1 MPPAIHPVDLIQVL
15 RHKHLTPAIIFLTSR
30 RACDEALDSFEYR
43 HVPLPPKR
51 TAALKKVLAPIIEE
65 FPSIAH
71 HPFIPMVEQ
80 YGVAAHHAG
89 HLPSWKIAVEE
100 LMRKGCLDAVFAT
113 TTLAAGVDFPARTVV
128 ITQSSVRKARD
139 FMELSVSEI
148 QQLAGRGGRRG
159 KDFVGFVVVTPSPYI
174 DISHIA
180 KGLTGNPEAID
191 SQFVVSY
198 PMVLNLLKAHS
209 IEHIQPILEKSFSQ
223 FQLNQRADSLESKLD
238 GSEQQLIKFG
248 QRECTDWITQW
259 QSFELAKRRRSQ
271 RHFKVRHE
279 PPEVNARLAFMTPGR
294 VIGLTR
300 EKAIVLRQYRTRGQA
315 HAMLTVLRSRGR
327 ILEYPAGSVT
337 EVFDQVLDIVE
348 TRSFPWCNTGSLDH
362 AIQELDR
369 LPTRLRHLPI
379 RVEEDT
385 SENPILAETLRDE
398 FPCPTCPSQHACRKD
413 HPRALRLRQES
424 HRLTK
429 TIHTLRT
436 ELWHRFQQHIEI
448 LQKFGYLTTTCQLT
462 SDGEWARLIR
472 INHSLLITELIR
484 MDAFTGTEPAILT
497 GVLASISHDD
507 DRPGAFPRRSS
518 ALGNVLRKVQTVAH
532 SLEAYEDSP
541 LLRSDV
547 ASIAEIWVAEPHL
560 PWSQLIRMTTM
571 AEGDIY
577 RLLART
583 LEYLSQL
590 YSLKATH
597 PGLANIADQAMET
610 IRRDVL
616 EELP

>member
-1 MPPAIHPVDLIQVL
+1 MPPAIHPVDLLQVL
-15 RHKHLTPAIIFLTSR
+15 RYKHLTPAIIFLTSR
-30 RACDEALDSFEYR
+30 RACDEAIDSFEYR

-51 TAALKKVLAPIIEE
+51 TAALKNVLEPIIKE
-65 FPSIAH
+65 FPSITH
-71 HPFIPMVEQ
+71 HPLIPMVEQ

-100 LMRKGCLDAVFAT
+100 LMRKGYLDAIFAT
-113 TTLAAGVDFPARTVV
+113 TTLAAGVDFPARSVV

-139 FMELSVSEI
+139 FMDLSVSEI

-191 SQFVVSY
+191 SQFVISY

-209 IEHIQPILEKSFSQ
+209 IDHIQPILEKSFAQ
-223 FQLNQRADSLESKLD
+223 FQLNKRADSLESKLN
-238 GSEQQLIKFG
+238 GVEQQLATFG

-259 QSFELAKRRRSQ
+259 QSFELAKHQRSH
-271 RHFKVRHE
+271 RHLKVRHE
-279 PPEVNARLAFMTPGR
+279 PPEVNARLDFMTPGR
-294 VIGLTR
+294 VIGLSR
-300 EKAIVLRQYRTRGQA
+300 EKAIVLRQYRSRGQA

-327 ILEYPAGSVT
+327 IVEYPASSVT
-337 EVFDQVLDIVE
+337 EVFDQILDMLE
-348 TRSFPWCNTGSLDH
+348 TRSFPWCSTESLDH
-362 AIQELDR
+362 AIQKLDG

-379 RVEEDT
+379 RAEEDT

-398 FPCPTCPSQHACRKD
+398 FPCPACSSRHACRKD
-413 HPRALRLRQES
+413 HPRALRLRQEN

-436 ELWHRFQQHIEI
+436 ELWHRFQKHIEV
-448 LQKFGYLTTTCQLT
+448 LQKFRYLTATCQLT
-462 SDGEWARLIR
+462 SDGEWARFIR

-484 MDAFTGTEPAILT
+484 MDAFTGIEPAILA

-507 DRPGAFPRRSS
+507 DRPGTFPRRSS
-518 ALGNVLRKVQTVAH
+518 SLGTVLRQVRTIAH

-547 ASIAEIWVAEPHL
+547 AAIAELWVAEPHL

-597 PGLANIADQAMET
+597 PGLADIADQAME
-610 IRRDVL
+610 IMRRDVL